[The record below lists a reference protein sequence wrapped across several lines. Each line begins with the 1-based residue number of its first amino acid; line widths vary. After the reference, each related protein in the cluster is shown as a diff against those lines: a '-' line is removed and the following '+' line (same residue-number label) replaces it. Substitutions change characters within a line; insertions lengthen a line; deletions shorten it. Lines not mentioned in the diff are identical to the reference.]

1 MKALNSNHELSRV
14 DAVKIDKYG
23 QALISTEEAFQA
35 LYNNKLSSLEDVY
48 IENNNVIDQYN
59 TACNLNADR
68 IPRLQKLL
76 DEGLSIEEFDNKNQ
90 SQWYM
95 PNEYLKFDIE
105 TWLSEQCDIDT
116 KMARLQDELLLFRQL
131 NMIDLLR
138 YLKYLVD
145 TMRKHNIVWGVGR
158 GSSVASYALYLI
170 GIHKIDSI
178 KFNLDINEFLR
189 TQGE

>member
-1 MKALNSNHELSRV
+1 MKINQ
-14 DAVKIDKYG
+14 YG
-23 QALISTEEAFQA
+23 QALISTNEAFQA

-48 IENNNVIDQYN
+48 IDNEQVITQYN
-59 TACNLNADR
+59 TARDINADR
-68 IPRLQKLL
+68 IPKLNKLL
-76 DEGLSIEEFDNKNQ
+76 NEGISIQEFDQINQ
-90 SQWYM
+90 SQWWM
-95 PNEYLKFDIE
+95 PTEYQTFDIE
-105 TWLSEQCDIDT
+105 TWLAEQCNDNT
-116 KMARLQDELLLFRQL
+116 KISRLQAELELFRQL

-145 TMRKHNIVWGVGR
+145 TMRENKIVWGVGR

-189 TQGE
+189 T

>member
-1 MKALNSNHELSRV
+1 M
-14 DAVKIDKYG
+14 KIDKYG
-23 QALISTEEAFQA
+23 QALITKEETFQA
-35 LYNNKLSSLEDVY
+35 LYNKKLSTLEDVY
-48 IENNNVIDQYN
+48 IDDEKTINQYN
-59 TACNLNADR
+59 LACDTNADR
-68 IPRLQKLL
+68 IPRLHKLL
-76 DEGLSIEEFDNKNQ
+76 DEGLSIEEFDHRNQ
-90 SQWYM
+90 TQWYM
-95 PNEYLKFDIE
+95 PTKYQTFDIE
-105 TWLSEQCDIDT
+105 IWLAEQCNTTT
-116 KMARLQDELLLFRQL
+116 KMTRLQNELVLFRQL

-145 TMRKHNIVWGVGR
+145 TMREHNIVWGVGR